1 MGLPRAGHVWLSNNC
16 PSERPYSVT
25 GTVKHEGSEEAPKY
39 NMLRKKY
46 RNVESCEC
54 GETLF
59 STKQWIEK
67 IKKITILNHSES
79 SGMSNE
85 VSVMEMEQ

>member
-1 MGLPRAGHVWLSNNC
+1 
-16 PSERPYSVT
+16 
-25 GTVKHEGSEEAPKY
+25 
-39 NMLRKKY
+39 MLRKKY

-59 STKQWIEK
+59 STKQWIGK

-85 VSVMEMEQ
+85 ISVMEME